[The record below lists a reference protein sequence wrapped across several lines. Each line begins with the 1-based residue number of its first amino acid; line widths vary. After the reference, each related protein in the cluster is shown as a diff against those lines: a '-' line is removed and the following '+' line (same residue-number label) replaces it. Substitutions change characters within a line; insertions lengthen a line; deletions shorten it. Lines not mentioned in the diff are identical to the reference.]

1 MQSIAYRLLTP
12 ESTFPSLT
20 SSLNGQPFVTFHT
33 CSLPQSLNGET
44 GNPALIVCAAVN
56 YDLLLGM

>member
-1 MQSIAYRLLTP
+1 MQSIAYPLLTP

-20 SSLNGQPFVTFHT
+20 SSLNGQPFHT